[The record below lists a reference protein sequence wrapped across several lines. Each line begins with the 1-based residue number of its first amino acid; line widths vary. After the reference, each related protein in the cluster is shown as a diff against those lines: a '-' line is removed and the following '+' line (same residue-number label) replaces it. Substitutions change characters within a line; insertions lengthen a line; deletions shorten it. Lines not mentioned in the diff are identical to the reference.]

1 MSSVTRVN
9 RPIASASRPQSNSH
23 HSSSALRSTETLL
36 QADRSVFTRTGR
48 SVLQMGMWV
57 SVEHGGITA
66 QSIFQLS
73 LLPSPLRAFFSP
85 QHVKAVNQFSC
96 RSKLPLVS
104 SVTLITFPYTGNR
117 PRSVSC
123 RRDDVVLELAAVSG

>member
-23 HSSSALRSTETLL
+23 HSSSALRSTEPLL

-57 SVEHGGITA
+57 SVEAWWHHGSVDISA
-66 QSIFQLS
+66 LPPPVPPQSFFLSSTCKGCKSVQLQVEA
-73 LLPSPLRAFFSP
+73 SPRLQRDLNYLSIHRE
-85 QHVKAVNQFSC
+85 QTEECVL
-96 RSKLPLVS
+96 SKGRCCAGVS
-104 SVTLITFPYTGNR
+104 S
-117 PRSVSC
+117 C
-123 RRDDVVLELAAVSG
+123 